1 VVQAGGS
8 DDTGRSRA
16 SRTAWLRYRFDSA
29 ISRGTGRIILWLAA
43 LTIGLVF
50 VAALV
55 LTVFDIGLNEDKDPT
70 LLERF
75 WQAFLRI
82 LDPGTFSGDAGW
94 PLRITTLA
102 VTLLGVI
109 IGAALIGLIVAGV
122 ETKLSDLRRGRSFV
136 VEQDHTLILG
146 WSPRILPLIA
156 ELVAANANQPRSC
169 IAILSGLE
177 KPEMEARIRDRLGK
191 TGRTT
196 IVCRTGNPA
205 SPRDL
210 EMVNVAAARSIVVLA
225 HDDDNAGVADA
236 DAVKAVLAVM
246 SADPQL
252 ERAPVVVEL
261 TDEETARGLRE
272 AGDGRV
278 VTVRAE
284 DVIARITAQACRQA
298 GLSLVCRDLLDFAG
312 DEIYFHAAP
321 ELVGHTFGD
330 ALLAYEESSVIGRRA
345 ADGAIAINPPMET
358 RFEPGDAVILIAEDD
373 DTSSFSGFREIDA
386 PDAVLSP
393 PPPDRPESLLIVG
406 WNPVGP
412 MILSEL
418 DRFVAPDSTVDVLAD
433 GDLVDVEA
441 LADLQLVNLAAKFQP
456 TYGDL
461 DQLTT
466 FVAAHA
472 YDKVI
477 ILGYRD
483 RLSTEEADARS
494 LLTLLLLQRAL
505 PAQSAGRTRVVTE
518 LLDAR
523 DVELAQATG
532 ADDFVVSDELSS
544 LMLAQLA
551 ERAELEAVLTDLFDV
566 EGSALALEPASWFV
580 RPEPFGQPFARI
592 VAAARA
598 RGEVAIGY
606 RLADGEDGKPKIV
619 LNPAKSEAVALG
631 GGDQVIVIAP
641 H

>member
-1 VVQAGGS
+1 MHRERGG
-8 DDTGRSRA
+8 DPGRPRSSRI
-16 SRTAWLRYRFDSA
+16 AWLRYRFDSA
-29 ISRGTGRIILWLAA
+29 IARGTGRIIVWLAA
-43 LTIGLVF
+43 ATIGLVF

-55 LTVFDIGLNEDKDPT
+55 LSIFNIGVNEDKNPT

-82 LDPGTFSGDAGW
+82 LDPGTFSGDTGW

-122 ETKLSDLRRGRSFV
+122 ESKLGDLRRGRSFV
-136 VEQDHTLILG
+136 VERDHTLILG
-146 WSPRILPLIA
+146 WSPRILTFVS
-156 ELVAANANQPRSC
+156 ELVAANENRPRGC
-169 IAILSGLE
+169 IVILAGLE
-177 KPEMEARIRDRLGK
+177 KPVMEGLIRDRLGN

-210 EMVNVAAARSIVVLA
+210 AIVNVAEARSIVVLA
-225 HDDDNAGVADA
+225 HADDDGTADA

-246 SADPQL
+246 STDPEL
-252 ERAPVVVEL
+252 KRAPVVVEL
-261 TDEETARGLRE
+261 SEEETTRALRE
-272 AGDGRV
+272 AGRGRV
-278 VTVRAE
+278 LTERAI

-312 DEIYFHAAP
+312 DEIYFHPAP
-321 ELVGHTFGD
+321 ELIGRTFGD

-345 ADGAIAINPPMET
+345 ADGTITVNPPMTT
-358 RFEPGDAVILIAEDD
+358 RFESGDAIIVIAEDD
-373 DTSSFSGFREIDA
+373 DTVVFAGWRDAEA
-386 PDAVLSP
+386 PDALLSP
-393 PPPDRPESLLIVG
+393 PPPDRAERLLVVG
-406 WNPVGP
+406 WNPIGP
-412 MILSEL
+412 VILAEL
-418 DRFVAPDSTVDVLAD
+418 DRLVAPESTVDVLVD
-433 GDLVDVEA
+433 GDLVDVEG
-441 LADLQLVNLAAKFQP
+441 LGDTRLTNLAAKFQP

-461 DQLTT
+461 DRLTA
-466 FVAAHA
+466 FVATHA

-483 RLSTEEADARS
+483 RLSIEEADARS
-494 LLTLLLLQRAL
+494 LLTLLLLKRAL
-505 PAQSAGRTRVVTE
+505 PVGQERTRIVTE

-580 RPEPFGQPFARI
+580 RTAPFAQPFAHV

-606 RLADGEDGKPKIV
+606 RLAHGDDGQPVIV
-619 LNPAKSEAVALG
+619 LNPAKSHAVALG
-631 GGDQVIVIAP
+631 HDDQVIVIAP